1 MEETKSSTQ
10 FDEDDD
16 EFHDAVDEFEFYYA
30 VDEFE
35 FHDCRENF
43 SDQTE
48 SSRDESISNP
58 SSNALQEDKSPAL
71 AVLRRRRSRSI
82 KKSSADG
89 SEELARFAAAESVDN
104 LRERRNVSLSP
115 KLDEREMRLEETKPG
130 SQSIE
135 TSEEKS
141 TVTDAIAAARGEE
154 SSWRGNED
162 SNPGF
167 LLKLPGIVIERIA
180 LLVKIVTFTIRLVY
194 YLYMIVF
201 NPLGLL
207 LPFRWFIIQQLK
219 KIRNLMFG
227 IVIENVYE
235 WLKEQRAIW
244 KLGLKC
250 GWGLLWSAY
259 VCSVLLG
266 LLVSAFVV
274 GGVLI
279 RLVVE
284 EPIRMIRNLNFDYSE
299 KSPVA
304 LVPIMSGVKMNG
316 DMRHFMEKPEILKAC
331 ESRVMPRGHGV
342 HVTVSLTLPESEYN
356 QHLGMFQVFRY
367 VGTFYRVDFLAADG
381 QILAILRR
389 PCMLKYRSQ
398 SIRLLLTL
406 LKVAPILTGYT
417 SETQKLKANFKE
429 FTEGDPPTA
438 SIRVILEQRPEYS
451 SGAGIPEI
459 YSASLALESELPL
472 LKRIMWFW
480 KKTVFVWVS
489 MSVFMI
495 ELVFALLCCRP
506 LIIPKIRL
514 WEATPQ
520 EGASHYNH
528 PQKHT
533 IFLDL
538 DETLI
543 HSTAAAPPERY
554 DFVVRPVI
562 DGQKTEFYVLKRPFV
577 DEFLAYLSDR
587 FEIVIFTAGIEEY
600 ASLVVDKLNWRNGIS
615 HRLYRDSCRAV
626 DGMFVKDLGETG
638 RDLSRAVIV
647 DDNPNSY
654 QFQPE
659 NAIPIKQF
667 VDDVG
672 DEELKKM
679 MELFEGCDLGED
691 LRDFVRVFV
700 GADEKLC

>member
-10 FDEDDD
+10 FDECDD
-16 EFHDAVDEFEFYYA
+16 EFHDAVDEFEFY
-30 VDEFE
+30 
-35 FHDCRENF
+35 DCRENF

-48 SSRDESISNP
+48 SSRDELISNP
-58 SSNALQEDKSPAL
+58 SSNPPQEDKSPAL
-71 AVLRRRRSRSI
+71 SVLRRRRSRSS
-82 KKSSADG
+82 KKSFGDG
-89 SEELARFAAAESVDN
+89 PAELAKFGAAESVDRY

-115 KLDEREMRLEETKPG
+115 KFEEHEMRLEDTKPAL
-130 SQSIE
+130 QSNE

-141 TVTDAIAAARGEE
+141 TVTDAIAAALGEE

-167 LLKLPGIVIERIA
+167 LLKLPGIVIKRIA

-194 YLYMIVF
+194 YSYMIVF

-207 LPFRWFIIQQLK
+207 LPLRWFIIQQLK
-219 KIRNLMFG
+219 KIWNLMFG
-227 IVIENVYE
+227 IVSEYVYE

-279 RLVVE
+279 RMVVD
-284 EPIRMIRNLNFDYSE
+284 EPIRMTRSLNFDYSE

-304 LVPIMSGVKMNG
+304 LVPIMSGVKMNV
-316 DMRHFMEKPEILKAC
+316 RHFVEKPKILKAG
-331 ESRVMPRGHGV
+331 ESRVVPRDHGV

-356 QHLGMFQVFRY
+356 QRLGMFQV
-367 VGTFYRVDFLAADG
+367 RVDFVAADG
-381 QILAILRR
+381 QILATLRR

-417 SETQKLKANFKE
+417 SETQKLKANFKD

-438 SIRVILEQRPEYS
+438 SIRVILEQRAEYS
-451 SGAGIPEI
+451 PTGAGIPEI
-459 YSASLALESELPL
+459 YSASLTLESELPL
-472 LKRIMWFW
+472 LKRILWFW

-514 WEATPQ
+514 WEPTPQ
-520 EGASHYNH
+520 EGASHYN
-528 PQKHT
+528 
-533 IFLDL
+533 
-538 DETLI
+538 
-543 HSTAAAPPERY
+543 
-554 DFVVRPVI
+554 RPR
-562 DGQKTEFYVLKRPFV
+562 Q
-577 DEFLAYLSDR
+577 S
-587 FEIVIFTAGIEEY
+587 
-600 ASLVVDKLNWRNGIS
+600 
-615 HRLYRDSCRAV
+615 
-626 DGMFVKDLGETG
+626 
-638 RDLSRAVIV
+638 
-647 DDNPNSY
+647 
-654 QFQPE
+654 
-659 NAIPIKQF
+659 
-667 VDDVG
+667 
-672 DEELKKM
+672 
-679 MELFEGCDLGED
+679 
-691 LRDFVRVFV
+691 
-700 GADEKLC
+700 